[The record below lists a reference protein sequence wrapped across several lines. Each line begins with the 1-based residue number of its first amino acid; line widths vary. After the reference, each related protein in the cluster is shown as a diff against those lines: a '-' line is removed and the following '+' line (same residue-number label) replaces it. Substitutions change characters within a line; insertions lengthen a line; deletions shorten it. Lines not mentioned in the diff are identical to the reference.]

1 MLGKGRREEGSG
13 LERKAMTMFLVLLFR
28 SLFGNGR
35 WGRKAVG
42 RGWESLSDF
51 SVMGSEIGWRW
62 TMLVMKMVIVVM
74 IIVMGLVMIMRRRW
88 RISSCSS
95 TGGGGGGGGAAFGTG
110 WRRTLCCCCCI
121 EFGCRSSVVLK
132 F

>member
-1 MLGKGRREEGSG
+1 MLGNGRREEGSG
-13 LERKAMTMFLVLLFR
+13 LERKAMTMFLDLLFR

-62 TMLVMKMVIVVM
+62 TTI
-74 IIVMGLVMIMRRRW
+74 GDEDGYCGHDHRN
-88 RISSCSS
+88 
-95 TGGGGGGGGAAFGTG
+95 GGRDDNEEEEGDQQ
-110 WRRTLCCCCCI
+110 L
-121 EFGCRSSVVLK
+121 
-132 F
+132 

>member
-1 MLGKGRREEGSG
+1 MLGKGRRDEGSG
-13 LERKAMTMFLVLLFR
+13 LERKAMTMFLDLFR

-42 RGWESLSDF
+42 RGRESLSDF

-62 TMLVMKMVIVVM
+62 TMMVMKMVFMVM
-74 IIVMGLVMIMRRRW
+74 IIVMGVVMIMRRMR

-95 TGGGGGGGGAAFGTG
+95 SGGGGGAGFGTG
-110 WRRTLCCCCCI
+110 WRRTFCCCCCSCI